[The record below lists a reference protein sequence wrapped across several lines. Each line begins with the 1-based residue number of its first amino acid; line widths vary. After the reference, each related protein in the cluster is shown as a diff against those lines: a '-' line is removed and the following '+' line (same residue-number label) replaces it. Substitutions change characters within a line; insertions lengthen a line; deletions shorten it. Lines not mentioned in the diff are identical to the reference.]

1 LDAKI
6 SKQPKT
12 KKGKTMQLAATNS
25 KVRKTSSWLQQQMQE
40 PGKLPALCCKTSNC
54 LENLLH
60 AAWKHCQP
68 AKAFRN
74 RTAVSCL
81 M

>member
-1 LDAKI
+1 
-6 SKQPKT
+6 
-12 KKGKTMQLAATNS
+12 MQLAATNS

-60 AAWKHCQP
+60 AAAAFQNGWKTSCGLQQKIVREQNLP
-68 AKAFRN
+68 ARCME
-74 RTAVSCL
+74 TL
-81 M
+81 